1 MSLGLKAYHTNGGD
15 FVPRVEFNAK
25 SGRLS
30 IVNRTED
37 ATGAF
42 GTDKIDVT
50 MSRPQFAL
58 DCGTIQIGW
67 LYFPPGAAPDV
78 SLVPYGQDMPARP
91 TPKHKAGFQ
100 VMIWNGIE
108 PHAREFKSTAGVV
121 VDAIEE
127 LWDRFIA
134 APEAARGMIPVVQL
148 VDIKAIASKRGT
160 NYMPVFTLTKWVER
174 DERVFG
180 PRTVASPGSPAVAS
194 PAVASPAVASAPAA
208 FNGQAAPI
216 AWQAPAAAPAPA
228 RAW

>member
-1 MSLGLKAYHTNGGD
+1 MSLGLKAYHTGGGD
-15 FVPRVEFNAK
+15 FVPRIEYNAK

-30 IVNRTED
+30 IVNRVSRD
-37 ATGAF
+37 AAGAF
-42 GTDKIDVT
+42 GTEKIDVT

-58 DCGTIQIGW
+58 DCGAIQIGW
-67 LYFPPGAAPDV
+67 LYFPPGAAPDMT
-78 SLVPYGQDMPARP
+78 LVPYGQDMPARP
-91 TPKHKAGFQ
+91 SPKHKAGFQ

-127 LWDRFIA
+127 LWDRFTA

-148 VDIKAIASKRGT
+148 VDIKAIAAKRGT
-160 NYMPVFTLTKWVER
+160 NYMPVFTLTKWIDR

-180 PRTVASPGSPAVAS
+180 PRTVAPPGAAPIQPDPMPAS
-194 PAVASPAVASAPAA
+194 ETTTL
-208 FNGQAAPI
+208 NGQAAPI
-216 AWQAPAAAPAPA
+216 QWQASAAVPEPA